1 MEEGGMLPSASR
13 PFILSFATTLIIA
26 LVCNLLLRQLGVKK
40 KRRPWQT
47 AITTS
52 RESILGLLGIRLG
65 DIPTT
70 VIREGAV
77 AVDALVR
84 RADAFSD
91 RPAGAGATTIISGGR
106 LHIITT
112 VPYGPHWVALRR
124 NLSSEAFH
132 PVRGLARAEPHRARA
147 LAALVADVSARSA
160 AAGAVPVRECLYAAL
175 FSLNVATCFGDGV
188 DGEVVQDMRAA
199 QQEFLRILPSFRVFA
214 TFNKVARLV
223 YWDRWGQLV
232 HARRRQE
239 ELYIPLIRA
248 CQERRRRTGG
258 GGTTTTYVDTLLGLE
273 VPVEGDPH
281 RRRRK
286 LSDGDMVGLVSEYLG
301 AATGTVLA
309 LLEWTLANL
318 VRRPDIQSRLRSD
331 LEAAAAGGEAPCAY
345 LRAVVMESL
354 RRHPPVPSVQRH
366 VRSSDTTVLVGGTP
380 VAPDTLVNFSLEDI
394 GRDGK
399 IWTSPEE
406 FIPDRFMPGGEGEG
420 VPLTIGSKE
429 ATKVMMMPFG
439 AGRRICPGMGYA
451 MLHLEYFLANLITA
465 FEWHAVE
472 GAEVDLKADYGF
484 FTTMSTPLRAR
495 VVPRVRLPLP

>member
-1 MEEGGMLPSASR
+1 MEGGMLPSAS

-26 LVCNLLLRQLGVKK
+26 LVCNLLRQLGVKK
-40 KRRPWQT
+40 RPWQ
-47 AITTS
+47 
-52 RESILGLLGIRLG
+52 SILGIRLG

-70 VIREGAV
+70 VIKDGAV

-147 LAALVADVSARSA
+147 LAALVADLSARSA
-160 AAGAVPVRECLYAAL
+160 AGGVPVRECLYAAL

-188 DGEVVQDMRAA
+188 DGEVVEDMRAA

-214 TFNKVARLV
+214 TFKKVARLV

-232 HARRRQE
+232 HSRRRQE

-258 GGTTTTYVDTLLGLE
+258 TTTTTTYVDTLLDLE

-281 RRRRK
+281 RRRK
-286 LSDGDMVGLVSEYLG
+286 LSDGEMVGLVSEYLG
-301 AATGTVLA
+301 AATGTLLA

-318 VRRPDIQSRLRSD
+318 VRRLDIQSRLRSD
-331 LEAAAAGGEAPCAY
+331 LEAAGGEACAY

-366 VRSSDTTVLVGGTP
+366 MRSDTAVGGTP
-380 VAPDTLVNFSLEDI
+380 VARDTLVNFSLEDI

-399 IWTSPEE
+399 PPE
-406 FIPDRFMPGGEGEG
+406 IIDMDIARRVHSGQVHAWRGRRRRAVDHRQQGGNKGDDDAVRCRTKDMPGDGIRDAS
-420 VPLTIGSKE
+420 PRILTRKPDHG
-429 ATKVMMMPFG
+429 
-439 AGRRICPGMGYA
+439 
-451 MLHLEYFLANLITA
+451 
-465 FEWHAVE
+465 
-472 GAEVDLKADYGF
+472 
-484 FTTMSTPLRAR
+484 LRVACS
-495 VVPRVRLPLP
+495 